1 MLDTFITSFRLK
13 NTYRTNTIIY
23 SIRCLPIIGKL
34 LPASLYGSGGL
45 KTFANVISVLWEIAG
60 TFIGKILYMLLMIM
74 LMLAVYDTE
83 PSDTYLHIFTALT
96 VAGGLT
102 NTYMF
107 NPTKDKYYAI
117 VIMGMDARKFAISNY
132 CYSMIKVVVGFLP
145 LTIMLGWFL
154 GVPLWT
160 SVLMPFF
167 VVAVKMAFIAYDIW
181 KFRAKGIATSENML
195 GKASWIGLG
204 VLLII
209 AYGPPF
215 LGLSMNLT
223 VFTAAMAVS
232 FALGIAGLISISR
245 FSDYRRLYRL
255 LLTTEGKLRKEDRI
269 RRILYQQQTGFCLF
283 PSTVREK
290 ARQIAD
296 QVGKKAGLRH
306 HRSCCPGHR
315 RIYRQAGIQPDPQPD
330 NPHIPAL
337 LCIHH
342 VSAEQGHHHYSGYV
356 HELRSQHVDL
366 QVLPNP

>member
-132 CYSMIKVVVGFLP
+132 C
-145 LTIMLGWFL
+145 
-154 GVPLWT
+154 
-160 SVLMPFF
+160 
-167 VVAVKMAFIAYDIW
+167 
-181 KFRAKGIATSENML
+181 
-195 GKASWIGLG
+195 
-204 VLLII
+204 
-209 AYGPPF
+209 
-215 LGLSMNLT
+215 
-223 VFTAAMAVS
+223 
-232 FALGIAGLISISR
+232 
-245 FSDYRRLYRL
+245 
-255 LLTTEGKLRKEDRI
+255 
-269 RRILYQQQTGFCLF
+269 
-283 PSTVREK
+283 
-290 ARQIAD
+290 
-296 QVGKKAGLRH
+296 
-306 HRSCCPGHR
+306 
-315 RIYRQAGIQPDPQPD
+315 
-330 NPHIPAL
+330 
-337 LCIHH
+337 
-342 VSAEQGHHHYSGYV
+342 
-356 HELRSQHVDL
+356 
-366 QVLPNP
+366 